1 MNFTNRNIKKI
12 QGSLSSGRIK
22 ITSKIFVN
30 IFKAVITLTVFA
42 TVIICCMGV
51 GAVNGII
58 KTAPEITIN
67 DVTPSQYKTTVYDRN
82 GIAIETLVASGANR
96 IYVTIDE
103 VPVNLQ
109 NAFIAIEDERFLEHN
124 GIDAKG
130 IIRAAYIGITNNLRF
145 TQGASTIT
153 QQLIKNSV
161 FSVENENSLGDRLK
175 RKIQEQYL
183 AVKLE
188 QVADKSQIL
197 ENYLNTIN
205 LGNNNL
211 GVQSAS
217 LNYFNKDVSELTL
230 SECAVIAAITQNPS
244 KYNPIRHPD
253 YNADRRKLVLD
264 NMLSQKLITEKEY
277 TEAIND
283 DVYSRIANNHTSA
296 SSSSAYSYYTD
307 ALIQDIMEDLM
318 TQKGYTYTQAYNLV
332 YRGGLS
338 IYSCEDSELQN
349 YAQNVINNSDYWNGY
364 AQYNITC
371 RFRVKDNTGNISNYT
386 ESTLLKYLQ
395 SKYGSKFELLFSST
409 EEADR
414 YIKEYKDYILA
425 ETQGTIIEGS
435 ETTTYTIQPQMS
447 LVIIEN
453 GTGEVKVIIGGRGDK
468 TESLVLNRAM
478 SAKRQAGSTIK
489 PLVAYAPAIDT
500 AGYTLGKIYDDVPFV
515 YETGQV
521 VKNNDEIYKGF
532 VTLRQ
537 AISESRNTP
546 ALRTLN
552 DIGITTGTTYLKNF
566 GITSLTNNDY
576 YLPIALG
583 SCSVTNFELTTAYT
597 VFANNGELIK
607 PKLYTKILDH
617 DGNVI
622 LDNTDVSSTRV
633 LKESTAWLMTN
644 VLHSVLIDGTL
655 HNLDVGDNYISA
667 KSGTT
672 QSNRDRWVVGYSK
685 ECTVGIWYG
694 DDTNK
699 TLDEKYGIPH
709 VYIWADIIKKACE
722 NYECKEPEMPD
733 SIVKVEICK
742 DSGMLVAEGL
752 CDHDERG
759 SRVTTEYFVKGT
771 EPTEYCNVHQKVT
784 FCEETGKVATD
795 GCPDTK
801 TQVLI
806 YKDFGNIDL
815 DKYTIDDQEVS
826 FTNNT
831 VKDYCTKHH
840 GTVIKPS
847 KYTVKLPVEDDE
859 TKEHESEE
867 NSSEEDNTEEDT
879 SEEES
884 SE

>member
-1 MNFTNRNIKKI
+1 MNFTSKNIKKE
-12 QGSLSSGRIK
+12 QHKLSSGRIK
-22 ITSKIFVN
+22 VTSKIFVN
-30 IFKAVITLTVFA
+30 IFKTSITLIVGFL
-42 TVIICCMGV
+42 VIITCMGV

-67 DVTPSQYKTTVYDRN
+67 DVTPSQYKTTVYDRT
-82 GIAIETLVASGANR
+82 GKPIETIVASGANR

-103 VPVNLQ
+103 VPFNLQ
-109 NAFIAIEDERFLEHN
+109 KAFIAIEDERFYEHN

-161 FSVENENSLGDRLK
+161 FSVENENSLGDRVK

-188 QVADKSQIL
+188 EVASKNQIL

-253 YNADRRKLVLD
+253 KNAERRKLVLD
-264 NMLSQKLITEKEY
+264 NMLTQKLITEKEY

-296 SSSSAYSYYTD
+296 SASTAYSYYTD

-338 IYSCEDSELQN
+338 IFSCEDHELQN
-349 YAQNVINNSDYWNGY
+349 YAQNVINTSEFWNGY
-364 AQYNITC
+364 AQYNVTC
-371 RFRVKDNTGNISNYT
+371 RFRVKDSTGNISNYT

-395 SKYGSKFELLFSST
+395 SKYDPKFELLFSST
-409 EEADR
+409 EEADK
-414 YIKEYKDYILA
+414 YIKEYKDYIIA
-425 ETQGTIIEGS
+425 ETQGTIVKDS

-453 GTGEVKVIIGGRGDK
+453 ATGEVKAIIGGRGDK
-468 TESLVLNRAM
+468 TESLVLNRATGT
-478 SAKRQAGSTIK
+478 KRQTGSTIK

-500 AGYTLGKIYDDVPFV
+500 AGYTLGKIYDDVPFS

-521 VKNNDEIYKGF
+521 VKNSDGIYKGY
-532 VTLRQ
+532 VTFRQ
-537 AISESRNTP
+537 AIAESRNTP
-546 ALRTLN
+546 ALQTLN
-552 DIGITTGTTYLKNF
+552 DIGITTGTIYLKNF

-583 SCSVTNFELTTAYT
+583 SCSVTNFELTSAYT
-597 VFANNGELIK
+597 VFANNGELVK

-622 LDNTDVSSTRV
+622 LDNTDVTSTRV
-633 LKESTAWLMTN
+633 LKESTSWLMTN
-644 VLHSVLIDGTL
+644 VLHNVMVDGTL
-655 HNLDVGDNYISA
+655 RNLDVGDNYISA

-672 QSNRDRWVVGYSK
+672 QSNRDRWVVGYST
-685 ECTVGIWYG
+685 ECTVGIWMG
-694 DDTNK
+694 NDTNK
-699 TLDEKYGIPH
+699 PFDESYGSPH
-709 VYIWADIIKKACE
+709 IYIWADILKKACE
-722 NYECKEPEMPD
+722 EYECKEPEMPD
-733 SIVKVEICK
+733 SIIKVQICK
-742 DSGMLVAEGL
+742 DSGMLVAKGL

-784 FCEETGKVATD
+784 FCKETKKTATD
-795 GCPDTK
+795 GCPDTETK
-801 TQVLI
+801 ILI

-815 DKYTIDDQEVS
+815 DEYPVDDSVVS

-831 VKDYCTKHH
+831 IKDYCTKHH

-847 KYTVKLPVEDDE
+847 KYTPKPSEDDTDKEDE
-859 TKEHESEE
+859 TDEDE
-867 NSSEEDNTEEDT
+867 SSEEYTTENET
-879 SEEES
+879 ES
-884 SE
+884 